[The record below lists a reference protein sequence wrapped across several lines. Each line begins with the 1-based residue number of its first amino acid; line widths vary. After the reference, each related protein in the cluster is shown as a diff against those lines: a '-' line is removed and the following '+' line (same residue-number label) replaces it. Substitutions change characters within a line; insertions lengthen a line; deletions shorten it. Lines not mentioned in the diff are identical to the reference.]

1 MVALQLSIGTILD
14 NIIKKAAD
22 FHGHLGPFLVIG
34 VRMGLIGLRE
44 LELQKA
50 TEKLRVT
57 ASLKYSVPISCVL
70 DGIQV
75 TTGCTF
81 GNQKL
86 TLKNSSSIEAEF
98 QLPNKEQVTVAV
110 NQTAFNRLKKKLLS
124 EKDSNHEMQEL
135 AQLIASMPEKDLFA
149 IKKE

>member
-135 AQLIASMPEKDLFA
+135 AQLIASMPEKDLFV

>member
-44 LELQKA
+44 LGLQKA

-135 AQLIASMPEKDLFA
+135 AQLIASMPEKDLFV

>member
-1 MVALQLSIGTILD
+1 MALQLSVGTILD

-44 LELQKA
+44 LGLQKA

-135 AQLIASMPEKDLFA
+135 AQLIASMPEKDLFV

>member
-1 MVALQLSIGTILD
+1 MVALQLSVGTILD

-44 LELQKA
+44 LGLQKA

-124 EKDSNHEMQEL
+124 EKDSNHEIQEL
-135 AQLIASMPEKDLFA
+135 ARLIASIPEKNLFV
-149 IKKE
+149 IKRE

>member
-1 MVALQLSIGTILD
+1 MN

-44 LELQKA
+44 LKLKKG
-50 TEKLRVT
+50 TEKLHVA
-57 ASLKYSVPISCVL
+57 ASLKYSVPFSCVL

-86 TLKNSSSIEAEF
+86 TLKNSLGIAAEF
-98 QLPNKEQVTVAV
+98 QLPNKKQVTVAV
-110 NQTAFNRLKKKLLS
+110 NQIVFSRLKKKLLS
-124 EKDSNHEMQEL
+124 EKLSNHETEEL
-135 AQLIASMPEKDLFA
+135 AQLIAAIPEKDLFVT
-149 IKKE
+149 KNE